1 MRQGGRNEMKKTL
14 AKAIKGMQVKSWEM
28 RERSAGLV
36 PGEALGQGSG
46 YISSE
51 GRVTLRRQ
59 RKPAAAHE
67 VTLVSH

>member
-46 YISSE
+46 DLWPK
-51 GRVTLRRQ
+51 GQATFRR
-59 RKPAAAHE
+59 K
-67 VTLVSH
+67 VG